1 MTSSLSAPFD
11 PPAAD
16 ASSAGLR
23 ADAGPGHARHA
34 PRQPP
39 LPRIAGLLLHPT
51 SLPGPGGCGDLGP
64 ESHRFLH
71 QLARAGARAWQVLP
85 LGPTG
90 YGDSPYQTASIFAGN
105 PILVSPQG
113 LCDDGLLLPDELSD
127 LPPSSAHADY
137 GLAQTV
143 RWRLFARAAAR
154 LFGTGAELAEAQRA
168 ALRRDFD
175 RYCEEQSAWL
185 ADYTLFAAIKEEQ
198 GMAAWVDWPAPLR
211 DRHPLA
217 LDEARERLADRMRL
231 HGLVQWQFERQFQR
245 LRRAAGDAGV
255 ELIGDVPIFVAHDSV
270 EVWQQRDQF
279 LLHPDGRLR
288 VQAGVPPDYFSR
300 TGQLWGNPLY
310 DYARMIDDGFSFWR
324 RRVARA
330 AAQFD
335 RVRLDHFRGFAAHW
349 EVPGAARTAE
359 IGRWVPAPGALLF
372 KLLLSDPETASV
384 RYIAEDL
391 GVITPDVEAL
401 RDGFGLPGIRVLQF
415 GFGPDETYE
424 GRPWGCQKN
433 HVVYS
438 STHDNA
444 TLLGWYRGET
454 DGTRGDDQA
463 QAERARVHEYLGWQ
477 PSPEQALEALL
488 RLALG
493 TAADTVIMP
502 VQDVLGLGNE
512 ARMNRP
518 GQSEGNWQFRLLP
531 GQLDEAHLSRLRDLS
546 RIYGRLPRPKSV

>member
-1 MTSSLSAPFD
+1 MTSPLAVSPR
-11 PPAAD
+11 
-16 ASSAGLR
+16 ASRL
-23 ADAGPGHARHA
+23 
-34 PRQPP
+34 PP
-39 LPRIAGLLLHPT
+39 LPRISGMLLHFT

-64 ESHRFLH
+64 EAHRFLE
-71 QLARAGARAWQVLP
+71 QLRRAGQRAWQVLP

-113 LCDDGLLLPDELSD
+113 MVDEGLLRPADLAELPAA
-127 LPPSSAHADY
+127 SAHADY
-137 GLAQTV
+137 GAAQRV
-143 RWRLFARAAAR
+143 RFRLFELAAAR
-154 LFGTGAELAEAQRA
+154 LFGEGSELAAELRA

-175 RYCEEQSAWL
+175 SYCEAQSAWL
-185 ADYTLFAAIKEEQ
+185 SDYTLFAAIKEEQ
-198 GMAAWVDWPAPLR
+198 GMAAWISWPAPLR

-217 LDEARERLADRMRL
+217 LDEARDRLASRIRL
-231 HGLVQWQFERQFQR
+231 HALVQWQFDRQFGR
-245 LRRAAGDAGV
+245 LRRAATAAGI

-330 AAQFD
+330 AALFD

-349 EVPGAARTAE
+349 EVPGEARTAE

-372 KLLLSDPETASV
+372 KTLLSDPDTEGV

-415 GFGPDETYE
+415 GFGPDENYD
-424 GRPWGCQKN
+424 GRPWGCLKN

-444 TLLGWYRGET
+444 TLMGWYRGET

-463 QAERARVHEYLGWQ
+463 AAERARVHEYLGYE
-477 PSPEQALEALL
+477 PHPEQAPEALL

-493 TAADTVIMP
+493 TAADTVIVP

-531 GQLDEAHLSRLRDLS
+531 GQLDEPHLQRLRNLT
-546 RIYGRLPRPKSV
+546 RIYGRLPREKSV